1 MLQFFIDALNLW
13 YKQIISIDDIEIGHS
28 FMVKCLQLA
37 KELYDTIL
45 PKSFATSVKSLL
57 SHKENN
63 KGTVGNYGFSI
74 QEAWEFFKLS
84 LKFDFRKIIGT
95 EPIPGELFP
104 PLTMCHLESELISR
118 LENFEMFPSVGCKSD
133 LNANIIAQFLTEN
146 KEVVC
151 YPGVVNY
158 YFKHSVK
165 LPWWIT
171 KHIHCYISWFKS
183 HKERDWF
190 HIESEL
196 QEKKCIM

>member
-37 KELYDTIL
+37 KELYDCIL
-45 PKSFATSVKSLL
+45 DYGPF
-57 SHKENN
+57 
-63 KGTVGNYGFSI
+63 YGFWCYAYEHMN
-74 QEAWEFFKLS
+74 EAWEFFKLS

-118 LENFEMFPSVGCKSD
+118 LNQVHVNSLITKENFEMFPSVGCKSD

-171 KHIHCYISWFKS
+171 EHIHCYISWFKS